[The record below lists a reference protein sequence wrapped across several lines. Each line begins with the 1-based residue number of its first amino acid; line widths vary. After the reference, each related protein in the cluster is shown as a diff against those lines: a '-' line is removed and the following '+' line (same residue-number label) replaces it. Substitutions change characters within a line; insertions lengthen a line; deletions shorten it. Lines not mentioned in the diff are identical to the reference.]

1 MTLVGCVLSQAFME
15 RLGLWG
21 DGAMFG
27 SFDVFLDTVQKKGL
41 GTSTPRYESLDT
53 LMLSLTIHCSFI
65 T

>member
-1 MTLVGCVLSQAFME
+1 ME

-21 DGAMFG
+21 EGAMFG

-41 GTSTPRYESLDT
+41 GTVTPCYESLDT

-65 T
+65 TKVPLREPY